1 MVLLQAF
8 KQDGRSTTI
17 ALQSISFRERERE
30 CVCVGCIYMIMYV
43 YIYSTLGVE
52 SAAWKLFAGRFA
64 GRRVKLE
71 RRPFRLWVC

>member
-1 MVLLQAF
+1 
-8 KQDGRSTTI
+8 
-17 ALQSISFRERERE
+17 
-30 CVCVGCIYMIMYV
+30 MIMYV